1 MSKQNEFSFKGYFT
15 HSRSLLYSYLCSLP
29 LLVIYEVLIHLT
41 QPKQGP
47 MVRLTV
53 DIWFIRLA
61 SVTGYPVLNIILI
74 VVALMGLFVLYKERS
89 KLPHLKL
96 VYFLGLGAEALIY
109 AVLLMV
115 LLSVFVGM
123 LLQIVPPES
132 VGGLSFLERLALSV
146 GAGLYEELFFRV
158 ILVTGFIYLLDLF
171 MDKKWFIYTISI
183 VIASC
188 IFSLV
193 HYLGALGDPF
203 SMRTFL
209 FRLLFGIA
217 LSVIYWW
224 RGFGAAAWTHSIYDV
239 LVTVLS

>member
-171 MDKKWFIYTISI
+171 MDKKWLIYTISI

-193 HYLGALGDPF
+193 HYLGSLGDPF

-239 LVTVLS
+239 LVTVLA